1 MRVMTLRVFGFSTGA
16 ARPSGIAAL
25 LAFVALGCAEER
37 APISRVQPN
46 ALAKSFF
53 VGKNLESTA
62 DDPEFYKRGTVIDV
76 GYGAGQDGLFTA
88 TYAQPV
94 SRIRWEIT
102 EKTLNARLSFERV
115 IGTDGKGEP
124 LEGVESKATN
134 DGQIVAS

>member
-1 MRVMTLRVFGFSTGA
+1 MTSRKLALF
-16 ARPSGIAAL
+16 IAVL
-25 LAFVALGCAEER
+25 TLLGCAEER

-46 ALAKSFF
+46 ALAKAFF
-53 VGKNLESTA
+53 VGSDLRGTG

-94 SRIRWEIT
+94 SRIRWDIT
-102 EKTLNARLSFERV
+102 EGTLNARLAFERV

-124 LEGVESKATN
+124 LEGV
-134 DGQIVAS
+134 